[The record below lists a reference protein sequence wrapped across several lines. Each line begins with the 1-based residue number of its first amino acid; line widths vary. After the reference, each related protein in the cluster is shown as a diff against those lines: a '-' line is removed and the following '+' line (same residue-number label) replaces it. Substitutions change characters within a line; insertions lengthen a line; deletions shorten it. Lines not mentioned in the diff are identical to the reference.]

1 MVVMS
6 ERGETLLRAGILGAI
21 GCLLYTKLLNGTLY
35 FYVHQRFAWLMLAAA
50 SLFILLALVT
60 ADQTRRSAVDGACA
74 NPHGHHTGRVAL
86 FLVGLPVVLGL
97 LVPPKPLG
105 APAMGNRELN
115 PGTLVS
121 ARRGEARELLAP
133 AEQGS
138 ILGWLMRFG
147 ADPDV
152 EAFAGEEADV
162 LGFVYRD
169 DRFAQDQFMV
179 ARFAVFCCVADASP
193 VGLIVRWPGAA
204 DLELDGWVQVRG
216 RFGAGE
222 FEGQTLPVLIA
233 EEVLPAAQPSQ
244 PYVYP

>member
-1 MVVMS
+1 MS
-6 ERGETLLRAGILGAI
+6 ERGEVLLRAGILGAI
-21 GCLLYTKLLNGTLY
+21 GWFLYTRLLNGKLF

-50 SLFILLALVT
+50 LLFILLALTT
-60 ADQTRRSAVDGACA
+60 ADQARQRAGQGEHVHTHR
-74 NPHGHHTGRVAL
+74 HHVPRAAL
-86 FLVGLPVVLGL
+86 FLVALPVALGI

-105 APAMGNRELN
+105 APAMGNRELS
-115 PGTLVS
+115 PGALAS
-121 ARRGEARELLAP
+121 AQRGGERELLAP
-133 AEQGS
+133 EEGGS

-147 ADPDV
+147 SDPDPA
-152 EAFAGEEADV
+152 AFAGQQADV

-169 DRFAQDQFMV
+169 DRFAGDQFMV

-193 VGLIVRWPGAA
+193 VGLIVRWPGAS

-222 FEGQTLPVLIA
+222 FEGQTLPILIA
-233 EEVLPAAQPSQ
+233 EEVLPAAQPAQ